1 MSTRT
6 KHFISRWLPL
16 IIYCLIIFIQS
27 SLPAYERLPEFRFS
41 DKLLHFGAY
50 ALMGIL
56 FFRAFQTLRIKSDA
70 RRLILFSIA
79 AATLYGISDEIHQY
93 FVPFRNADLLDVLA
107 NTLGAVCGVYLY
119 QWWLSRKQ
127 QAG

>member
-1 MSTRT
+1 MSTMLKYLFT
-6 KHFISRWLPL
+6 RWLPL

-41 DKLLHFGAY
+41 DKFLHFGAY

-56 FFRAFQTLRIKSDA
+56 FFRAFQTLRIKSDV

-79 AATLYGISDEIHQY
+79 AATLYGVSDEIHQY
-93 FVPFRNADLLDVLA
+93 FVPFREADFLDVVA
-107 NTLGAVCGVYLY
+107 NTLGAICGVLIYRFLV
-119 QWWLSRKQ
+119 SRKQ
-127 QAG
+127 PVG

>member
-1 MSTRT
+1 MPKYLLT
-6 KHFISRWLPL
+6 RWLPL
-16 IIYCLIIFIQS
+16 FAYCLIIFIQS
-27 SLPAYERLPEFRFS
+27 SLPAYERLPDFRFS

-79 AATLYGISDEIHQY
+79 ATALYGISDEIHQY
-93 FVPFRNADLLDVLA
+93 FVPFRDADFLDEVA
-107 NTLGAVCGVYLY
+107 NTLGAVCGVFLY
-119 QWWLSRKQ
+119 RWWVQRKR
-127 QAG
+127 AVGLAK